1 MRKKIMKKTTQKI
14 TAIII
19 IMIICNFIMS
29 TKVFAD
35 YGAASQD
42 PGASSGNAA
51 STGQNTGTIMDAVTA
66 GLSPNIIKEKIKSQL
81 NVSDDVAN
89 KIYTNCYND
98 STKITV
104 SYTYVSTTG
113 LVTLNSV
120 STSGVSQEDINK
132 MTDGSYVANG
142 GSQTATAGGTALGT
156 DGETASSGS
165 YNQKVSE
172 QEGADEGNDFGVLF
186 GPLANLI
193 QGIGDSINKILQT
206 FIIGDKSP
214 VFYNSGFFSSDNV
227 QEVVSENP
235 PVSGLPEVT
244 VVKDYIDTWSGKYG
258 VPDIKLT
265 PAEIFAGK
273 VSAFDANFFKTSA
286 DHSKE
291 LGGEE
296 KSIVEKLGDTVSTWY
311 VALRNIA
318 IVGLLSAL
326 LYIGIRIIISSS
338 NAEKAKYKQF
348 FVDWVVALCLI
359 FFLHYIMAFTM
370 TMSETVTDVLAGQ
383 GNTDKKDSNGR
394 IKQVN
399 IKLVGRDGETQF
411 SDSALTSF
419 NVYFSSNFT
428 GVARIKADYKGSALR
443 MGYSILYLALTVYT
457 AYFSFVYIKRL
468 LMLAFFT
475 MIAPLVALTYPLDKI
490 KDGKSQ
496 AFDYWFREYMF
507 YALLQ
512 PLHMLLYT
520 IFVSSALEIAS
531 NNLLYSIVVMAFIVP
546 AEKIVKEM
554 FGIKGK
560 TESAIGGFAG
570 GAIASQA
577 FSALKKGPP
586 GPPKKGEKGNAT
598 NNDIR
603 MSKGHGANKGDM
615 SAFADDA
622 EKIEAGAT
630 GAALGAAGAQALDG
644 QVDERNEENDSN
656 EAIPQDTSQNG
667 ENGANGGLEAETNAE
682 FDSGANGELDS
693 GNGNGTENEIDSGT
707 SEGQLGA
714 FDSGDIRLK
723 DRIDLAKEGAKARR
737 KELWN
742 NTKTAANMRYVAAGG
757 WKGMLKTGAKTAA
770 KAYVTAFETT
780 GLAATGLALGMV
792 GPNMSDTVKGM
803 TAGIATGAATSR
815 RTIGAINNAGKG
827 PVSSFTKDVT
837 HGFGEDREREESIR
851 NYMNNNVNRQR
862 LINANPNIKLDAL
875 NNQLRTEAIMSY
887 DTGFT
892 DHDDIQAAIDME
904 NVYNAGNSSGI
915 QDGSNHARAV
925 QIALLEKQLGRD
937 TFVDQKK
944 YDNEHNNIQKGVVAS
959 MNEHS
964 RKRIEAQHLSAEET
978 AKQLREAR
986 AQNQAKA
993 SKEADRMLADVRTMK
1008 HRKNII

>member
-14 TAIII
+14 MAIII

-42 PGASSGNAA
+42 PGASSGN
-51 STGQNTGTIMDAVTA
+51 SQSSGQNVGTIMDAVTA
-66 GLSPNIIKEKIKSQL
+66 GVSPNTIKEKIKSQL
-81 NVSDDVAN
+81 NVSDDIVN

-142 GSQTATAGGTALGT
+142 GSQTATAGGNAPGT

-193 QGIGDSINKILQT
+193 QGIGDSINKILQS

-227 QEVVSENP
+227 QEVVTDNL

-273 VSAFDANFFKTSA
+273 VSAFDANFFKTSN

-296 KSIVEKLGDTVSTWY
+296 KSIVEKLRNTVAKWY

-411 SDSALTSF
+411 SDRALTSF

-520 IFVSSALEIAS
+520 VFVSSALEIAS
-531 NNLLYSIVVMAFIVP
+531 HNLLYSIVVMAFIVP
-546 AEKIVKEM
+546 AEKIIKEM

-577 FSALKKGPP
+577 FNALKKGPP
-586 GPPKKGEKGNAT
+586 GQQKKGEKGNAT

-603 MSKGHGANKGDM
+603 MAKGHGTNKGDM

-622 EKIEAGAT
+622 EKIEAGTT

-644 QVDERNEENDSN
+644 QVDERNEKNDSN
-656 EAIPQDTSQNG
+656 EALPQETSQNG
-667 ENGANGGLEAETNAE
+667 ENGVDGGLEAETNAE
-682 FDSGANGELDS
+682 FDPGANGELDS

-770 KAYVTAFETT
+770 KAYVTALETT

-827 PVSSFTKDVT
+827 PVSGFAKDVT

-851 NYMNNNVNRQR
+851 NYMNNNANRQR

-904 NVYNAGNSSGI
+904 NVYNAGNSNGI
-915 QDGSNHARAV
+915 GDGSNHARAV

-959 MNEHS
+959 MNAHS
-964 RKRIEAQHLSAEET
+964 RERIEAQHLSAEET